1 MTLYISLANLIA
13 GAPALLDRLTTHV
26 RRDRGRSPQPLK
38 RARPGQSPPQA
49 LDHDRGQG
57 HGQGLWGYRLRIE
70 TIRPNDLSPHLR
82 RDIGL
87 DR

>member
-26 RRDRGRSPQPLK
+26 RRDRGRGPQPPG

-49 LDHDRGQG
+49 IG
-57 HGQGLWGYRLRIE
+57 HNGHGLWGYRLRIE
-70 TIRPNDLSPHLR
+70 SIRPNDLSPHLR